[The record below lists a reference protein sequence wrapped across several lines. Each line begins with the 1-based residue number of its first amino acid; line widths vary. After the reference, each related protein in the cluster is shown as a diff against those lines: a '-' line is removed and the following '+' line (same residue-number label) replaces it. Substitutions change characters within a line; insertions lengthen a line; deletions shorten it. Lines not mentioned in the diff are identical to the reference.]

1 MGDERVRR
9 EGNGERREDKGR
21 EEREKRGWEKGE
33 SRIPFPPFKLASIRL
48 DTLLLNRY
56 NKPLYFIN
64 MNWH

>member
-1 MGDERVRR
+1 MEKAERIKGERKGRKGGGRR
-9 EGNGERREDKGR
+9 ESG
-21 EEREKRGWEKGE
+21 
-33 SRIPFPPFKLASIRL
+33 IPFPPFKLASIRL